1 MPSYLSV
8 AVVVI
13 AVVVVVESG
22 DLVSGD
28 GARAPPS
35 SFMSTG
41 ALCLTIRLEEL
52 LSVLHGLQPSDVV

>member
-22 DLVSGD
+22 DLSSGD
-28 GARAPPS
+28 GASIAAELHS
-35 SFMSTG
+35 SKIWG
-41 ALCLTIRLEEL
+41 
-52 LSVLHGLQPSDVV
+52 V